1 MKILEYYNYF
11 SFVELNKLTLFLESP
26 YFNNEGAVTQ
36 LHLCLYHL
44 KQDTKNNPIK
54 EVNFEEFFKK
64 ILPNKEYNENYLRVL
79 FTKLIKLLERFLEIE
94 YNEIPFNKKI
104 ETMNRFNLKKN
115 YEGHIQKVLEQKP
128 QDFKDDFYY
137 LSTSLLYHDYNSY
150 LNHSLGD
157 HIEQYRKNIIAFNE
171 NFDIFFIYNKL
182 RSLCN
187 LINDKKILN
196 LNYELSYKEELL
208 KIIYSEKYDD
218 IIPIK
223 VYKLLYKMLNE
234 EEDIYDD
241 YVHNAIENSKK
252 FQYDEV
258 VVLLTFAQNY
268 CIKQINA
275 SKFEYFDKMF
285 ELIKYRIEHE
295 FVLSQGE
302 IQPRLFKTI
311 VNTALRVKE
320 SDWAYNFIK
329 EYSKYLPA
337 SEYDK
342 AYNFNMAF
350 YMFEMNKYSKTI
362 ELLSKVEYDDL
373 FYGFNVRLLLLKSYY
388 ELDEVEPLDHLL
400 ASFKI
405 FVNRKKSGISENYKK
420 AHLNVLLIVK
430 KLISVNPRDKK
441 KVQNIKN
448 KFLTLKPIAE
458 MGWLTEKFNEFKL

>member
-11 SFVELNKLTLFLESP
+11 SIQELNRLTLFLESP

-36 LHLCLYHL
+36 LHLSLYHI
-44 KQDTKNNPIK
+44 KQDNKNNPI
-54 EVNFEEFFKK
+54 EEINFQSIFKK
-64 ILPNKEYNENYLRVL
+64 VLPNKAYNENYLRVL
-79 FTKLIKLLERFLEIE
+79 FTKLIKLIERFLEIE
-94 YNEIPFNKKI
+94 YNEIPFNRKI
-104 ETMNRFNLKKN
+104 ETMNKFNLKKN
-115 YEGHIQKVLEQKP
+115 YESHIQKALSQEP
-128 QDFKDDFYY
+128 TDYKDDFYF
-137 LSTSLLYHDYNSY
+137 LSKSLLYYDYNSY

-157 HIEQYRKNIIAFNE
+157 NIDRYNKNIIAFNE

-196 LNYELSYKEELL
+196 IDYELSYKEELL
-208 KIIYSEKYDD
+208 KVIYSEKYDD
-218 IIPIK
+218 IIPIR
-223 VYKLLYKMLNE
+223 VYKLLYKLLQDE
-234 EEDIYDD
+234 KESYDD
-241 YVHNAIENSKK
+241 FVNAVIEHGEK

-268 CIKQINA
+268 CIKKINA

-285 ELIKYRIEHE
+285 FIIKYRIEHHYI
-295 FVLSQGE
+295 LSQGE

-311 VNTALRVKE
+311 VNTAMRVKE
-320 SDWAYNFIK
+320 HEWAYNFIK
-329 EYSKYLPA
+329 DYAKFLPIA
-337 SEYDK
+337 EYDK

-350 YMFEMNKYSKTI
+350 YMFEMKKYSKTI

-388 ELDEVEPLDHLL
+388 ELDELETLDHLL

-420 AHLNVLLIVK
+420 AHLNVIYIVK
-430 KLISVNPRDKK
+430 KLIAVNPRDKK
-441 KVQNIKN
+441 KVQEIKS
-448 KFLTLKPIAE
+448 KFQLMKPIAE
-458 MGWLTEKFNEFKL
+458 MAWLSEKLQEFK